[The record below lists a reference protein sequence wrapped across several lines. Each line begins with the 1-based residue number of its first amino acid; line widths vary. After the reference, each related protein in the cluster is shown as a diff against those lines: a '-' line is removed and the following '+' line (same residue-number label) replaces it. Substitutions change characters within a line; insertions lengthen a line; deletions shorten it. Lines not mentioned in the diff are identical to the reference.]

1 MSLPEASAALADSIH
16 TKLVAAFSESLQ
28 IDAARVKDDL
38 AYNSIPEWDSV
49 AHMSLIAQIE
59 EAFGIMLDTNDVI
72 DMSSVA
78 KAKDIIGKYDVAV

>member
-1 MSLPEASAALADSIH
+1 MSDHSEAGSKLLAAFADS
-16 TKLVAAFSESLQ
+16 LQ
-28 IDAARVKDDL
+28 VDVSRITNDL

-59 EAFGIMLDTNDVI
+59 ETFDIMLDTNDVI

-78 KAKDIIGKYDVAV
+78 KAREILRKYSVRI